1 MGRNCL
7 KSLALALGFA
17 GVIAVGG
24 VVPIAV
30 AAADAEPRPGDVVSA
45 DGDKQVAG
53 ETTGQGAA
61 EVREQA
67 KEGEPLKPARK
78 KG

>member
-1 MGRNCL
+1 MGRNGL

-17 GVIAVGG
+17 GLLAVGG
-24 VVPIAV
+24 VVPIA
-30 AAADAEPRPGDVVSA
+30 AADAEPRSGDVVSA
-45 DGDKQVAG
+45 NGDKQAAG

-61 EVREQA
+61 EVKDQA